1 MRLLRYRELNP
12 YEIRDLLDRY
22 IGLTDYQKEKLVD
35 TGWLPFHIIKYESPE
50 PVKPVWR
57 LTILLYWIFCLLML
71 LLVMPLKWLLTGK
84 QYFSDKHWTYKVYAF
99 WTKKLGFT

>member
-12 YEIRDLLDRY
+12 YEIRDLLDEY

-50 PVKPVWR
+50 PVRPIWR
-57 LTILLYWIFCLLML
+57 LTILLYWIFVLFMALLAI
-71 LLVMPLKWLLTGK
+71 PLKWLLTGNR
-84 QYFSDKHWTYKVYAF
+84 YFSDRHWTYKVYVF
-99 WTKKLGFT
+99 WTKKLGLA

>member
-12 YEIRDLLDRY
+12 YEIRDLLDEY

-50 PVKPVWR
+50 PVRP
-57 LTILLYWIFCLLML
+57 ILEIDYSTLLDICSFYGFIGNTSKM
-71 LLVMPLKWLLTGK
+71 
-84 QYFSDKHWTYKVYAF
+84 AF
-99 WTKKLGFT
+99 NGESVFFR